1 MDRSRARPSIAVL
14 QRRREFQ
21 SDYLHDCRVECRTNA
36 VPVSSSLACM
46 RTWEPT
52 AMGFSASASAP
63 DALMLSTRPR
73 IILLLGSLSFPC
85 DSFTGQQMR
94 IRSAT
99 LVSPVPSG
107 FGVAAV
113 SFRGPVQEGLMGF
126 GLGLARRYVRRN

>member
-1 MDRSRARPSIAVL
+1 
-14 QRRREFQ
+14 
-21 SDYLHDCRVECRTNA
+21 
-36 VPVSSSLACM
+36 M

-52 AMGFSASASAP
+52 AIGFSASTSAP

-73 IILLLGSLSFPC
+73 IILLLWSLSFPC
-85 DSFTGQQMR
+85 DSFTGQQMG

-113 SFRGPVQEGLMGF
+113 SLCGPVQERLIEIV
-126 GLGLARRYVRRN
+126 LALARRYVRRSSIVVESPVPFNRAKSRTTVRVFRRELQWML